1 MRALPA
7 HPSYDGQPVPGG
19 PVIAAGR
26 RWALTDTGIAV
37 ALGVFAAA
45 VLVGIWF
52 QPADVPIN
60 LIFLPLVLGILF
72 LSSRVLPVFAGYIL
86 LTLTIAGML
95 QEEYTPRVA
104 TALGVMATVSV
115 LVIVLSLRRGQLGV
129 GAMRGQSMLV
139 DLRDRILAQG
149 EIPPLPKGWL
159 VESALSSAGG
169 SPFAGDFIVVTAREW
184 GRRVELVVVDVSGKG
199 EAAGTRALQL
209 SGAMGGLVAA
219 LPPQQ
224 FFPAANDYL
233 LQRAWE
239 EGFATAVHVSV
250 DLDTGEFELRSAGH
264 PPAVQREAGSGRW
277 RPLRPDGPVLGI
289 VEDAEFTCHRG
300 RLAPGDSLLLYTD
313 GMVEEPRRDID
324 IGIDHMMGQAESLLR
339 GSWDGLARRLVA
351 AVGSPDDDRAL
362 LVVHRRP

>member
-1 MRALPA
+1 MNR
-7 HPSYDGQPVPGG
+7 
-19 PVIAAGR
+19 GR
-26 RWALTDTGIAV
+26 RWLRSDVGLAAFLALVAAAVVAGIAV
-37 ALGVFAAA
+37 E
-45 VLVGIWF
+45 
-52 QPADVPIN
+52 PEDVPVN
-60 LIFLPLVLGILF
+60 LVFLPLVIGILF
-72 LSSRVLPVFAGYIL
+72 LSNRLLRWFATYIMFAL
-86 LTLTIAGML
+86 SCAALL
-95 QEEYTPRVA
+95 QETYQVRVVV
-104 TALGVMATVSV
+104 ALCVMYGLCL
-115 LVIVLSLRRGQLGV
+115 LVIGLSLRRDHVGV
-129 GAMRGQSMLV
+129 GPLRGQSMLV

-149 EIPPLPKGWL
+149 EIPELPEEWL

-169 SPFAGDFIVVTAREW
+169 SPFAGDFVVATASDR
-184 GRRVELVVVDVSGKG
+184 GRRIELVVVDVSGKG

-219 LPPQQ
+219 LPPDR

-250 DLDTGEFELRSAGH
+250 DLCTGTFELRSAGH

-277 RPLRPDGPVLGI
+277 KPLRPDGPVLGI
-289 VEDAEFTCHRG
+289 VEDADFACYRG

-324 IGIDHMMGQAESLLR
+324 LGIDHMMGEAESLLR

>member
-1 MRALPA
+1 M
-7 HPSYDGQPVPGG
+7 
-19 PVIAAGR
+19 IAAGR
-26 RWALTDTGIAV
+26 RWVVTDLGIAV
-37 ALGVFAAA
+37 ALGAFAGL
-45 VLVGIWF
+45 VVVGIWLE
-52 QPADVPIN
+52 PVDVPIN

-72 LSSRVLPVFAGYIL
+72 LSSRLLPWFAGFIL
-86 LTLTIAGML
+86 LMLTSAGVL
-95 QEEYTPRVA
+95 QEEYTPRIA
-104 TALGVMATVSV
+104 TALGVMATIAV
-115 LVIVLSLRRGQLGV
+115 LVIVLSLRRGQISV
-129 GAMRGQSMLV
+129 GPLRGQSMLV

-149 EIPPLPKGWL
+149 EIPALPPGWL

-169 SPFAGDFIVVTAREW
+169 SPFAGDFVVATVGDH
-184 GRRVELVVVDVSGKG
+184 GRRMELVVVDVSGKG

-219 LPPQQ
+219 LPPDR

-250 DLDTGEFELRSAGH
+250 DLRTGDFELRSAGH

-277 RPLRPDGPVLGI
+277 KPLRPEGPVLGI
-289 VEDAEFTCHRG
+289 VEDAEFACHRG

-324 IGIDHMMGQAESLLR
+324 LGIDHMMGEAESLLR
-339 GSWDGLARRLVA
+339 GAWDGLARRLVA

>member
-1 MRALPA
+1 M
-7 HPSYDGQPVPGG
+7 
-19 PVIAAGR
+19 IAAGS
-26 RWALTDTGIAV
+26 RWARSDAGIAIV
-37 ALGVFAAA
+37 LGLAAAA
-45 VLVGIWF
+45 VVVGIWLE
-52 QPADVPIN
+52 PVDVPIN

-72 LSSRVLPVFAGYIL
+72 LSSKVLPWFAGYIL
-86 LTLTIAGML
+86 VALVTAGVL
-95 QEEYTPRVA
+95 QEEYTLRIA
-104 TALGVMATVSV
+104 TALGVMATISV
-115 LVIVLSLRRGQLGV
+115 LVIVMSLRRGQIGV
-129 GAMRGQSMLV
+129 GPLRGQSMLV

-149 EIPPLPKGWL
+149 EIPALPPDWL

-169 SPFAGDFIVVTAREW
+169 SPFAGDFVVATATDH
-184 GRRVELVVVDVSGKG
+184 GRRIELVVVDVSGKG

-219 LPPQQ
+219 LPPSR

-250 DLDTGEFELRSAGH
+250 DLATGSFELRTAGH
-264 PPAVQREAGSGRW
+264 PPAVQRVAGSGRW
-277 RPLRPDGPVLGI
+277 QLLRPEGPVLGI
-289 VEDAEFTCHRG
+289 VEGAEFSCHHG

-324 IGIDHMMGQAESLLR
+324 LGIDHMLGEAESLLR

-362 LVVHRRP
+362 MIVHRRP

>member
-1 MRALPA
+1 MM
-7 HPSYDGQPVPGG
+7 S
-19 PVIAAGR
+19 AGR
-26 RWALTDTGIAV
+26 RWALSDAGIAV
-37 ALGVFAAA
+37 VLGLFAAA
-45 VLVGIWF
+45 VVVGIWIE
-52 QPADVPIN
+52 PVDVPIN

-72 LSSRVLPVFAGYIL
+72 LSSRMLPWFAGYIL
-86 LTLTIAGML
+86 VALVTAGVL
-95 QEEYTPRVA
+95 QEEYTVRIA
-104 TALGVMATVSV
+104 TALGVMATISV
-115 LVIVLSLRRGQLGV
+115 LVIVMSLRRGQIGV
-129 GAMRGQSMLV
+129 GPLRGQSMLV

-149 EIPPLPKGWL
+149 EIPALPPDWL

-169 SPFAGDFIVVTAREW
+169 SPFAGDFVVATATDH
-184 GRRVELVVVDVSGKG
+184 GRRIELVVVDVSGKG

-219 LPPQQ
+219 LPPAR

-250 DLDTGEFELRSAGH
+250 DLASGDFELRTAGH
-264 PPAVQREAGSGRW
+264 PPAVQRVAGSGRW
-277 RPLRPDGPVLGI
+277 QLLRPEGPVLGI
-289 VEDAEFTCHRG
+289 VEGAEFTCHRG

-324 IGIDHMMGQAESLLR
+324 LGIDHMLGEAESLLR

-362 LVVHRRP
+362 MVVHRRP

>member
-1 MRALPA
+1 M
-7 HPSYDGQPVPGG
+7 
-19 PVIAAGR
+19 IAAGR
-26 RWALTDTGIAV
+26 RWVLSDVGIACAL
-37 ALGVFAAA
+37 ALGAAA
-45 VLVGIWF
+45 VVGGIWLD
-52 QPADVPIN
+52 PVDVPVN

-72 LSSRVLPVFAGYIL
+72 LSSRMLPWFAGYIL
-86 LTLTIAGML
+86 VALVTAGVL
-95 QEEYTPRVA
+95 QEEYTLRIA
-104 TALGVMATVSV
+104 TALGVMATISV
-115 LVIVLSLRRGQLGV
+115 LVIVMSLRRGQIGV
-129 GAMRGQSMLV
+129 GPLRGQSMLV

-149 EIPPLPKGWL
+149 EIPALPPDWL

-169 SPFAGDFIVVTAREW
+169 SPFAGDFVVATATEH
-184 GRRVELVVVDVSGKG
+184 GRRIELVVVDVSGKG

-219 LPPQQ
+219 LPPSR

-250 DLDTGEFELRSAGH
+250 DLATGSFELRTAGH
-264 PPAVQREAGSGRW
+264 PPAVQRVAGSGRW
-277 RPLRPDGPVLGI
+277 QLLRPEGPVLGI
-289 VEDAEFTCHRG
+289 VEGAEFSCHHG

-324 IGIDHMMGQAESLLR
+324 LGIDHMLGEAESLLR

-362 LVVHRRP
+362 MIVHRRP